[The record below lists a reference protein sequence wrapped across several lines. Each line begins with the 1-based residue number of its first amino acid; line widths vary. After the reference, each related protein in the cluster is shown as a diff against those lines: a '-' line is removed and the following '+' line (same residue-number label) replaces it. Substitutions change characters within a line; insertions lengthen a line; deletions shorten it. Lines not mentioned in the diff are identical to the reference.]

1 MLSVATL
8 TIDLDALAS
17 NHRAIAEAVGPAEV
31 APVVKADA
39 YGLGMEPV
47 ALRLWTEGGRTF
59 FVARLEGGERLRA
72 LLGPQRPATIFV
84 LDGATPG
91 SVERLRAADLVPVL
105 NSLEQA
111 EAWRADAAALP
122 AALHVD
128 TGMNRLGVRPDEA
141 EAAGAGLSVQ
151 LVMSHLACGS
161 EAAHAMNAGQL
172 EAFRTVRGLFPQAR
186 ASLANSAGSFLGPE
200 HAFDLVRPGIALYGG
215 GPFETPHPAIRTV
228 ATLEAPILQ
237 VRDVPAGESVGYGAG
252 FIAERAM
259 RVATVGIGYADGV
272 LRSNSG
278 RGQVWFDGALRPMV
292 GRVSM
297 DLLAVDVSNCPAAK
311 PGDAVQLFGPERP
324 LDEAAVAAGTAA
336 YELLTRIGPRVRR
349 VYRGGGQLI
358 GRASG
363 TVAMSRR

>member
-1 MLSVATL
+1 MLSIATL

-17 NHRAIAEAVGPAEV
+17 NHRAIAEAVGGAEV

-47 ALRLWTEGGRTF
+47 ARRLWAEGARTF

-72 LLGPQRPATIFV
+72 LLGQERSATIYV

-91 SVERLRAADLVPVL
+91 SIERLRAAGLIPVL

-111 EAWRADAAALP
+111 EAWRAGAAALP

-141 EAAGAGLSVQ
+141 EAAGRGLSLL
-151 LVMSHLACGS
+151 LVISHLACGS
-161 EAAHAMNAGQL
+161 EASHAMNAVQL
-172 EAFRTVRGLFPQAR
+172 SAFRAVRGLFPEAQ
-186 ASLANSAGSFLGPE
+186 ASLANSAGSFLE
-200 HAFDLVRPGIALYGG
+200 TDYAFDLVRPGIALYGG
-215 GPFETPHPAIRTV
+215 GPFERPDARIQTV

-237 VRDVPAGESVGYGAG
+237 VRDVRAGESVGYGG
-252 FIAERAM
+252 SFVAERAM

-278 RGQVWFDGALRPMV
+278 RGAVWFEGALRPMV

-297 DLLAVDVSNCPAAK
+297 DLLAVDVSDCPAAK

-349 VYRGGGQLI
+349 AYRGAI
-358 GRASG
+358 S
-363 TVAMSRR
+363 